1 MMNFERIIT
10 CIDAHCAGEPV
21 RVITSGFPPIQGK
34 TMLEKRGYVLKH
46 YDHLRKLMMLEPRG
60 HSGMY
65 GCILV
70 PPITTD
76 GDFGV
81 LFTHNEGLSTMCG
94 HATIGITKVVIET
107 GIINSKDGENVVRI
121 DSPAGRVTAYAQV
134 ESGKVKSVKFQ
145 NVPSFVLYEDIP
157 IEIEGEKEIRVD
169 IAFCGAFYAYVEA
182 EKLGLKID
190 PKIIQRLVD
199 LGMKIKYK
207 VIKSMEVIH
216 PLEKDLKSIYGT
228 IFTGPLD
235 KTGHK
240 IISKNVCIFADGQID
255 RSPTGTGTGGRIAL
269 LNHKGILKKDMTLVN
284 KSIIDTVFEGTIVD
298 FTQVENIPAV
308 IPEVSGTA
316 NITGFN
322 QLVLELDDPLPEGFR
337 LIGG

>member
-1 MMNFERIIT
+1 MNFERIIT

-21 RVITSGFPPIQGK
+21 RVITSGFPPIPGK
-34 TMLEKRGYVLKH
+34 TILKKREYVLKH
-46 YDHLRKLMMLEPRG
+46 YDHLRKLIMLEPRG

-70 PPITTD
+70 PPVTSD

-81 LFTHNEGLSTMCG
+81 LFTHNEGLSTGCG
-94 HATIGITKVVIET
+94 HATIGVTKVVIET
-107 GIINSKDGENVVRI
+107 GMINSKEGENIVKI
-121 DSPAGRVTAYAQV
+121 DTPAGRVTSYAQV
-134 ESGKVKSVKFQ
+134 EGGKVKRVKFQ
-145 NVPSFVLYEDIP
+145 NVPSFVLYENIP
-157 IEIEGEKEIRVD
+157 IKIEGEKEIQVD

-182 EKLGLKID
+182 EKLGLEVD
-190 PKIIQRLVD
+190 PKIIDRLVD

-207 VIKSMEVIH
+207 VIDSMKVVH
-216 PLEKDLKSIYGT
+216 PLEKDLNSIYGT
-228 IFTGPLD
+228 IFTGPLEE
-235 KTGHK
+235 KENK

-269 LNHKGILKKDMTLVN
+269 LSHKGLLMKGMTLIN
-284 KSIIDTVFEGTIVD
+284 KSIIDTAFEGIIVD
-298 FTQVENIPAV
+298 YTKVGNISAV

-316 NITGFN
+316 HITGFN
-322 QLVLELDDPLPEGFR
+322 QLVLEPDDSLREGFR

>member
-21 RVITSGFPPIQGK
+21 RIITSGFPPIPGETILK
-34 TMLEKRGYVLKH
+34 KREYVLKH
-46 YDHLRKLMMLEPRG
+46 YDHLRKLIMLEPRG

-70 PPITTD
+70 PRVTPD

-94 HATIGITKVVIET
+94 HATIGITKVAIET
-107 GIINSKDGENVVRI
+107 GMINSKEGENIVKI
-121 DSPAGRVTAYAQV
+121 DSPAGRVTSYAQV
-134 ESGKVKSVKFQ
+134 EGGKVKSVKFR
-145 NVPSFVLYEDIP
+145 NVPSFLFHENIP
-157 IEIEGEKEIRVD
+157 IKIEGEPCVNVD
-169 IAFCGAFYAYVEA
+169 IAFCGAFYAYVDA
-182 EKLGLKID
+182 EELGLEVD
-190 PKIIQRLVD
+190 PKIIGRLVE

-207 VIKSMEVIH
+207 VIDSMEIVH
-216 PLEKDLKSIYGT
+216 PIQKDLNSIYGT
-228 IFTGPLD
+228 IFTGPLVKNKD
-235 KTGHK
+235 K
-240 IISKNVCIFADGQID
+240 IVLKNVCIFADGQID

-269 LNHKGILKKDMTLVN
+269 LSQKGILKKGMTLIN
-284 KSIIDTVFEGTIVD
+284 KSIVDTVFEGKIIEFAKVRD
-298 FTQVENIPAV
+298 FPAV

-322 QLVLELDDPLPEGFR
+322 QLVLEPDDPLPEGFR

>member
-21 RVITSGFPPIQGK
+21 RVITSGFPPIPGK
-34 TMLEKRGYVLKH
+34 TILKKREYVLKH
-46 YDHLRKLMMLEPRG
+46 YDHLRKLIMLEPRG

-70 PPITTD
+70 PPVTSD

-81 LFTHNEGLSTMCG
+81 LFTHNEGLSTGCG
-94 HATIGITKVVIET
+94 HATIGVTKVVIET
-107 GIINSKDGENVVRI
+107 GMINSKEGENIVKI
-121 DSPAGRVTAYAQV
+121 DTPAGRVTSYAQV
-134 ESGKVKSVKFQ
+134 EGGKVKRVKFQ
-145 NVPSFVLYEDIP
+145 NVPSFVLYENIP
-157 IEIEGEKEIRVD
+157 IKIEGEKEIQVD

-182 EKLGLKID
+182 EKLGLEVD
-190 PKIIQRLVD
+190 PKIIDRLVD

-207 VIKSMEVIH
+207 VIDSMKVVH
-216 PLEKDLKSIYGT
+216 PLEKDLNSIYGT
-228 IFTGPLD
+228 IFTGPLEE
-235 KTGHK
+235 KENK

-269 LNHKGILKKDMTLVN
+269 LSHKGLLMKGMTLIN
-284 KSIIDTVFEGTIVD
+284 KSIIDTAFEGIIVD
-298 FTQVENIPAV
+298 YTKVGNISAV

-316 NITGFN
+316 HITGFN
-322 QLVLELDDPLPEGFR
+322 QLVLEPDDSLREGFR

>member
-21 RVITSGFPPIQGK
+21 RVITSGFPPIHGK
-34 TMLEKRGYVLKH
+34 TILEKREYVLKH
-46 YDHLRKLMMLEPRG
+46 YDHLRKLIMLEPRG

-70 PPITTD
+70 SPVTPD

-81 LFTHNEGLSTMCG
+81 LFTHNEGLSTGCG
-94 HATIGITKVVIET
+94 HATIGVTKVAIET
-107 GIINSKDGENVVRI
+107 GIINSKEGENIVKI
-121 DSPAGRVTAYAQV
+121 DTPSGRVTSYAQV
-134 ESGKVKSVKFQ
+134 ERGRVKSVRFQ
-145 NVPSFVLYEDIP
+145 NVPSFVLYENIP
-157 IEIEGEKEIRVD
+157 IKIQGEKEIKVD

-182 EKLGLKID
+182 EKLGLKVD
-190 PKIIQRLVD
+190 AKIINHLVD

-207 VIKSMEVIH
+207 VIETMKVVH
-216 PLEKDLKSIYGT
+216 PLEKDLNSIYGT
-228 IFTGPLD
+228 IFTSPLE
-235 KTGHK
+235 KKGNN

-269 LNHKGILKKDMTLVN
+269 LSHKGLLKKGMTLIN

-298 FTQVENIPAV
+298 FTEVENIPAV
-308 IPEVSGTA
+308 IPEVSGNA
-316 NITGFN
+316 HITGFN
-322 QLVLELDDPLPEGFR
+322 QLVLEPEDTLPEGFR

>member
-21 RVITSGFPPIQGK
+21 RVITSGFPPIHGK
-34 TMLEKRGYVLKH
+34 TILEKREYVLKH
-46 YDHLRKLMMLEPRG
+46 YDHLRKLIMLEPRG

-70 PPITTD
+70 SPVTPD

-81 LFTHNEGLSTMCG
+81 LFTHNEGLSTGCG
-94 HATIGITKVVIET
+94 HATIGVTKVAIET
-107 GIINSKDGENVVRI
+107 GIINSKEGENIVKI
-121 DSPAGRVTAYAQV
+121 DTPSGRVTSYAQV
-134 ESGKVKSVKFQ
+134 EGGRVKSVRFQ
-145 NVPSFVLYEDIP
+145 NVPSFVLYENIP
-157 IEIEGEKEIRVD
+157 IKIQGEKEIKVD

-182 EKLGLKID
+182 EKLGLKVD
-190 PKIIQRLVD
+190 AKIINHLVD

-207 VIKSMEVIH
+207 VIETMKVVH
-216 PLEKDLKSIYGT
+216 PLEKDLNSIYGT
-228 IFTGPLD
+228 IFTSPLE
-235 KTGHK
+235 KKGNN

-269 LNHKGILKKDMTLVN
+269 LSHKGLLKKGMTLIN

-298 FTQVENIPAV
+298 FTEVENIPAV
-308 IPEVSGTA
+308 IPEVSGNA
-316 NITGFN
+316 HITGFN
-322 QLVLELDDPLPEGFR
+322 QLVLEPEDTLPEGFR